1 MAISYSPKVGEL
13 LECNYGDF
21 LYEDDGTIN
30 RKNYNGRIPP
40 EMVKNRLVVVLNGK
54 ISGGSTIIV
63 PISSTQDL
71 GKIAQGLH
79 IPIPQEHI
87 QVTNFYDQRDR
98 WAKADLVQ
106 QVSKERLF
114 KVKDANGV
122 HITQYLPRDL
132 MENIQKAVVT
142 AISAK
147 SLLK

>member
-1 MAISYSPKVGEL
+1 MAILYSPKVGEL

-21 LYEDDGTIN
+21 LYEADGTIN

-54 ISGGSTIIV
+54 ISGRSTIIV

-122 HITQYLPRDL
+122 HITQHLPRDL

>member
-71 GKIAQGLH
+71 GKITQGLH